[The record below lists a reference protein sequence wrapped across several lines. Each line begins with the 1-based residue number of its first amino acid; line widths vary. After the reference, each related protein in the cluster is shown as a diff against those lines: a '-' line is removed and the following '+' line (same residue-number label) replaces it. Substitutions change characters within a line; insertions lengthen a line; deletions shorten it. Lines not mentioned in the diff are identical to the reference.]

1 MNDTIETKDPA
12 TGMGQ
17 GHVLDLKLPIG
28 WLLSAYGVLLL
39 VYGLVTGKEMYAIS
53 LGINL
58 NLIWGIL
65 MLAIGGGFL
74 LTALL
79 KKGKAGKSIAGA
91 WPPPRT
97 RAPSLPSRTGSSSP

>member
-1 MNDTIETKDPA
+1 MNDKIETGEQK
-12 TGMGQ
+12 TGMSQ

-28 WLLSAYGVLLL
+28 WLLSAYGALLT
-39 VYGLVTGKEMYAIS
+39 VYGLTTKKEMYAIS

-74 LTALL
+74 LTAFL
-79 KKGKAGKSIAGA
+79 KRGA
-91 WPPPRT
+91 KR
-97 RAPSLPSRTGSSSP
+97 

>member
-1 MNDTIETKDPA
+1 MSDNIETQEQQK

-28 WLLSAYGVLLL
+28 WLLSAYGILLA
-39 VYGLVTGKEMYAIS
+39 VYGLLTKKEKYAIS
-53 LGINL
+53 LGFNL

-74 LTALL
+74 LVAFL
-79 KKGKAGKSIAGA
+79 KKGKAGG
-91 WPPPRT
+91 
-97 RAPSLPSRTGSSSP
+97 